1 MINRSAM
8 TEKTLNLSEIKAWLR
23 GGYKEPPVPPP
34 LRDDMT
40 EVELICHILRY
51 PSYCDKADK
60 KAIESEYDVF
70 VIVWQNMP
78 LSTMRSKI
86 NEITKL
92 PPDRWGE
99 LNKVFAQSSLWYGQ
113 ALAETVALKLEAGHS
128 YQAAL
133 ETTYCVCNNAK
144 VVAQLRDRLLCRKML
159 PLDNLDTLEQIV
171 TRNIVKHGS
180 FADGGTF
187 NGSDL
192 SDAELAAK
200 NEFNLDW

>member
-1 MINRSAM
+1 M
-8 TEKTLNLSEIKAWLR
+8 TDKKLNLNEMTAWLR

-51 PSYCDKADK
+51 PSYWDKADR

-78 LSTMRSKI
+78 LSTMRRTI
-86 NEITKL
+86 EEMTKL
-92 PPDRWGE
+92 PPEKWGE
-99 LNKVFAQSSLWYGQ
+99 LNTVFAQSPWSGQ

-133 ETTYCVCNNAK
+133 ETTYCVCNNMM

-171 TRNIVKHGS
+171 TRNIVRHGS
-180 FADGGTF
+180 FADD
-187 NGSDL
+187 GSFCG
-192 SDAELAAK
+192 SEMSHAELAAK
-200 NEFNLDW
+200 KEFNLNW